1 MKKIVRIS
9 LILSIIALMLCA
21 IQNVYAAS
29 NCKIDMQTDKNEYL
43 KGDKVII
50 NVKMTNVQSE
60 MGITAM
66 GGTLKYDESSLQLD
80 KIEGQNGWTTP
91 FYNKENGK
99 MASDNNTPNKSDENV
114 LKITFTVKDDKNSN
128 ANVSIEDVTA
138 SDSTLIKMDN
148 VSKSI
153 TIKNALGNSGENNN
167 NNNGNNS
174 GNIGD
179 NSQSNNNTNNGGQTS
194 NNIAGTNNAG
204 NNSNSNK
211 VIEITT
217 PNKLPKTGETN
228 IVLLSS
234 IVLSIVSGIVYFIK
248 IKIIK

>member
-128 ANVSIEDVTA
+128 ANISIEDVTA
-138 SDSTLIKMDN
+138 SDSTLIRMDN
-148 VSKSI
+148 VSKNI
-153 TIKNALGNSGENNN
+153 TIKKNSEENNN
-167 NNNGNNS
+167 NGSNVGNNNQNNG
-174 GNIGD
+174 
-179 NSQSNNNTNNGGQTS
+179 SQNSNNNL
-194 NNIAGTNNAG
+194 AG
-204 NNSNSNK
+204 NNNASNNGNK

-217 PNKLPKTGETN
+217 PNKLPKTGDTN
-228 IVLLSS
+228 IALVSS
-234 IVLSIVSGIVYFIK
+234 IVLSIISGIVYFVK
-248 IKIIK
+248 IKFLK